1 MQHIRNYRGLHTS
14 RKLTTLTWLS
24 NRQLIRI
31 DEESN
36 HGSLMLETTAEPTLP
51 QPVPYIFKEPMK
63 CVSVNTDFGSS
74 FNFDQLTT
82 GSELND
88 ATLSYEYSGTGGHR
102 ACPILKRSDFESR

>member
-1 MQHIRNYRGLHTS
+1 
-14 RKLTTLTWLS
+14 
-24 NRQLIRI
+24 
-31 DEESN
+31 
-36 HGSLMLETTAEPTLP
+36 
-51 QPVPYIFKEPMK
+51 MK